1 MRNNVRPR
9 RRRSGGDGGGRED
22 YSVRVT
28 DPERGPP
35 PRTSVG
41 DARNGGWDHGDGRPW
56 PERHVFGALDVGTNN
71 CRLLIARP
79 QGPGFRV
86 IDAFSRIVRLG
97 EGVGRT
103 GELSEAAVERTVEAL
118 QICADKMRRR
128 AVTRFRAVAT
138 EACRRAMNG
147 AAFLD
152 RVAAETGIR
161 LEVITTAEEARLA
174 VAGCLPLIDP
184 SHAHAL
190 VFDIGGGSTELM
202 FLRLARGAAPTLLAW
217 VSLPCGVVTL
227 AEQWGGVEVGEATY
241 EGMVEE
247 VRRLLMPF
255 DAAYDISAR
264 FRAAPTQVLGTSGTV
279 TTLAGVH
286 LGLRRYD
293 RLRVDGLWISLA
305 DVQAAI
311 RALRDLDFEARARH
325 PCVGRERAD
334 LVIAGCAILE
344 AIGRTW
350 PAERLRIADR
360 GVREGI
366 LNGLIAESRTL
377 PPPMGGSARP

>member
-1 MRNNVRPR
+1 MPMGAAR
-9 RRRSGGDGGGRED
+9 DGGRDNGEGWPA
-22 YSVRVT
+22 
-28 DPERGPP
+28 PERP
-35 PRTSVG
+35 
-41 DARNGGWDHGDGRPW
+41 
-56 PERHVFGALDVGTNN
+56 VFGALDVGTNN

-103 GELSEAAVERTVEAL
+103 GQLSEAAVERTVEAL
-118 QICADKMRRR
+118 RICADKMRRR
-128 AVTRFRAVAT
+128 SVTRFRAVAT

-147 AAFLD
+147 ADFLD

-184 SHAHAL
+184 AHAHAL

-202 FLRLARGAAPTLLAW
+202 FLGLGRGAEPILIAW

-227 AEQWGGVEVGEATY
+227 AEQWGGVEIDEATY
-241 EGMVEE
+241 EGMVGE
-247 VRRLLMPF
+247 VRRLLAPF
-255 DAAYDISAR
+255 DAAHGISAQIL
-264 FRAAPTQVLGTSGTV
+264 AAPTQMLGTSGTV

-293 RLRVDGLWISLA
+293 RLRVDGLWISFA
-305 DVQAAI
+305 DVQASI

-350 PAERLRIADR
+350 PTERLRIADR

-366 LNGLIAESRTL
+366 LNGLIADSR
-377 PPPMGGSARP
+377 PGRHPDGRRAAP